1 MLRDLYKNQSKHN
14 EKTQDSSRLQSPK
27 AGWKKSES
35 LPVSLSLL
43 SHRRLSCNI
52 WNTHRSQPAYSY
64 FRPCQKKNELSV
76 NHEDL
81 CERES
86 KPWNSQGMNGQRIL
100 RLHYATWLPDSCDT
114 FLHRIRVA
122 PAALASMSAQVMSAS
137 SLASWESLGISM
149 CVCVCVFSPCQFF
162 ILRNW
167 TCALIP
173 WYLVPAAKRII
184 TQLFQKKNVNIFFI
198 PFIWHQRPAKQ
209 AKSRAPLH
217 SVSMDCAGGERSIDF
232 PCELMENMVFQWRLD
247 AKTHKHKQKIYPK

>member
-1 MLRDLYKNQSKHN
+1 
-14 EKTQDSSRLQSPK
+14 
-27 AGWKKSES
+27 
-35 LPVSLSLL
+35 
-43 SHRRLSCNI
+43 
-52 WNTHRSQPAYSY
+52 
-64 FRPCQKKNELSV
+64 
-76 NHEDL
+76 
-81 CERES
+81 
-86 KPWNSQGMNGQRIL
+86 MNGQRIL

-149 CVCVCVFSPCQFF
+149 CVFFSIVNFF

-173 WYLVPAAKRII
+173 WYLVPAAKWIHYF
-184 TQLFQKKNVNIFFI
+184 LPKNREYFFI
-198 PFIWHQRPAKQ
+198 PNIWYQRPAKQ

-247 AKTHKHKQKIYPK
+247 AKTHKHKQKISKITKVWEVDELQFNTSSIPGKLTRLGLGVPDHWELWVYINKYIYIYTY